1 MRLRLWRQRGSFSLA
16 GDCIDPSRIP
26 VIVGVGQINDRTLDP
41 FAALDPIALMAEAMR
56 IADADGGGGW
66 LTALDSLAVVDQIS
80 FRTLNPVVDALA
92 KRLGIAP
99 AHRFQ
104 TAMPMGD
111 SPIRLLNEAANLIGS
126 GEATVAAV
134 VGAEALR
141 TAARRAA
148 AAAGDAE
155 GDHNAMRVRHRGRA
169 PDYRQR
175 YGLTAP
181 VDVYPL
187 YENAARAVWGQSLGE
202 AQAETGEMWAAMSR
216 VAADNPG
223 AWLRTERAAE
233 DIIRPSDDNRPIAF
247 PYTKLMVANSSVNQG
262 AGFIVTSLAEAR
274 ARGVPESRLV
284 YVGHGAAAHESDDV
298 LGRENYEASA
308 GMRTSLEGAL
318 SANGLAIEDI
328 DLVELYSCFPCVPKM
343 ARRIIGWPQ
352 DRPVSVVGGLTFGG
366 GPIGNYMSHAVAAMV
381 VRLRAGDGHNGLLLG
396 NGGVATHNHSIV
408 LSRAPLPAA
417 RFPHDFDYQS
427 RADASRGLAP
437 ATNESYAGPGTIE
450 SYTVIYA
457 RTGAVSAGV
466 IVARNPVGERFLAA
480 VSAEDVATI
489 RFLSD
494 GLIEPVGTPG
504 VATCGDDG
512 LLMWKRTDA

>member
-1 MRLRLWRQRGSFSLA
+1 M
-16 GDCIDPSRIP
+16 
-26 VIVGVGQINDRTLDP
+26 IVGVGQINDRTPDP
-41 FAALDPIALMAEAMR
+41 FAALEPIALMAETLR
-56 IADADGGGGW
+56 SADADGGGGW
-66 LTALDSLAVVDQIS
+66 LAALDSLAVVDQIS
-80 FRTLNPVVDALA
+80 FRALNPVVDALA
-92 KRLGIAP
+92 ARLGIVP

-111 SPIRLLNEAANLIGS
+111 SPIRLLNEAANRIGS

-148 AAAGDAE
+148 AAAGGNE

-187 YENAARAVWGQSLGE
+187 YENAARAAWGQTLAEG
-202 AQAETGEMWAAMSR
+202 QAETGEMWAAMSR
-216 VAADNPG
+216 VAADNPN
-223 AWLRTERAAE
+223 AWLRAERAAA
-233 DIIRPSDDNRPIAF
+233 DIIQPTADNRPLAF

-274 ARGVPESRLV
+274 ARGVPENRLV

-298 LGRENYEASA
+298 LARENYESSQ
-308 GMRTSLEGAL
+308 GMRISLEGAL
-318 SANGLAIEDI
+318 SANGLAIADI

-381 VRLRAGDGHNGLLLG
+381 LRLRNGDGRNALLFG
-396 NGGVATHNHSIV
+396 NGGFATHNHSIV
-408 LSRAPLPAA
+408 LASTPLSGV
-417 RFPHDFDYQS
+417 RFPHDFDCQS
-427 RADASRGLAP
+427 RADAARGPAP
-437 ATNESYAGPGTIE
+437 TVNESYAGPGTIE

-457 RTGAVSAGV
+457 RTGAASAGV
-466 IVARNPVGERFLAA
+466 VVARNPAGDRFLAA
-480 VSAEDVATI
+480 VSAEDTATI
-489 RFLSD
+489 QFLSD
-494 GLIEPVGTPG
+494 GRVEPVGTSG
-504 VATCGDDG
+504 IARRGDDG
-512 LLMWKRTDA
+512 LLIWMPTVA

>member
-1 MRLRLWRQRGSFSLA
+1 M
-16 GDCIDPSRIP
+16 
-26 VIVGVGQINDRTLDP
+26 IVGVGQINDRTPDP
-41 FAALDPIALMAEAMR
+41 FAALDPIALMAEALR
-56 IADADGGGGW
+56 TADTDGGGGW
-66 LTALDSLAVVDQIS
+66 LTSLDSLAVVDQIS
-80 FRTLNPVVDALA
+80 FRALNPVVDALA
-92 KRLGIAP
+92 AQLGIAP

-111 SPIRLLNEAANLIGS
+111 SPIRLLNEAANRIGS

-148 AAAGDAE
+148 AAAGGTE

-187 YENAARAVWGQSLGE
+187 YENATRAAWGQSLAG
-202 AQAETGEMWAAMSR
+202 AQAETGAMWAAMSR
-216 VAADNPG
+216 VAADNPQ
-223 AWLRTERAAE
+223 AWLRTERAADE
-233 DIIRPSDDNRPIAF
+233 IIRPSADNRPIAF

-274 ARGVPESRLV
+274 ARGVPEDRLI

-298 LGRENYEASA
+298 LGRETYVASA

-318 SANGLAIEDI
+318 TANGLGIGDI

-343 ARRIIGWPQ
+343 ARRIIGWPE

-366 GPIGNYMSHAVAAMV
+366 GPIGNYMSHAIAAMV
-381 VRLRAGDGHNGLLLG
+381 VRLRGGDGYNGLLFG
-396 NGGVATHNHSIV
+396 NGGFATHNHSIV
-408 LSRAPLPAA
+408 VSRAPLPAA
-417 RFPHDFDYQS
+417 RFPHDFDQQK
-427 RADASRGLAP
+427 RADAARGPAP
-437 ATNESYAGPGTIE
+437 AVNERYAGAGTIE
-450 SYTVIYA
+450 SYTVLYA
-457 RTGAVSAGV
+457 RTGAASAGV
-466 IVARNPVGERFLAA
+466 VVARNPAAERFLAA
-480 VSAEDVATI
+480 VPAEDTATI
-489 RFLSD
+489 QFLSD
-494 GLIEPVGTPG
+494 GRVEPVGTSG
-504 VATCGDDG
+504 VATRRSDDG
-512 LLMWKRTDA
+512 LLTWTPTVA

>member
-1 MRLRLWRQRGSFSLA
+1 MRLRRWRQRASFSLA
-16 GDCIDPSRIP
+16 GDSIEPARIP

-41 FAALDPIALMAEAMR
+41 FAALNPIALMAEAMR
-56 IADADGGGGW
+56 IADIDGGGGW
-66 LTALDSLAVVDQIS
+66 LTSLDSLAVVDQIS

-92 KRLGIAP
+92 ARLGIAP

-111 SPIRLLNEAANLIGS
+111 SPIRLLNEAANRISS

-148 AAAGDAE
+148 AATGDDE
-155 GDHNAMRVRHRGRA
+155 GDHNTMRMRHRGRA

-187 YENAARAVWGQSLGE
+187 YENAARAAWGQTLAE
-202 AQAETGEMWAAMSR
+202 AQAETGDMWAAMSR
-216 VAADNPG
+216 VAADNPQ
-223 AWLRTERAAE
+223 AWLRTAYSAKEIITPSAA
-233 DIIRPSDDNRPIAF
+233 NRPIAF

-262 AGFIVTSLAEAR
+262 AGFVVTSLAEAC
-274 ARGVPESRLV
+274 ARGIPKNRLV
-284 YVGHGAAAHESDDV
+284 FVGHGAAAHESDDV

-318 SANGLAIEDI
+318 AANGLAMEDI
-328 DLVELYSCFPCVPKM
+328 DLVELYSCFPCVPKI
-343 ARRIIGWPQ
+343 ARRIIGWPH

-381 VRLRAGDGHNGLLLG
+381 MRLRGRGIRNGLLFG
-396 NGGVATHNHSIV
+396 NGGFATHNHSIV
-408 LSRAPLPAA
+408 LSSAPISAV

-427 RADASRGLAP
+427 SADLARGPVP
-437 ATNESYAGPGTIE
+437 AVNEAYAGPGTIE
-450 SYTVIYA
+450 SYTVMYA
-457 RTGAVSAGV
+457 RTGTASAGV
-466 IVARNPVGERFLAA
+466 IVARNIAGERFLAA
-480 VSAEDVATI
+480 VFAEDTATI

-494 GLIEPVGTPG
+494 GLVEPVGTSG
-504 VATCGDDG
+504 VATRGDDG
-512 LLMWKRTDA
+512 LLVWKPEK